1 MHNMVN
7 SFHNLITN
15 INMPFII
22 FQNVDYKVLF
32 EGANMKRLMGGLFVT
47 SRIAFISVI
56 IAFLLGIVFGI
67 VMTSKNKFI
76 KVLCRLYLE
85 AIRIIPVLVW
95 LFILYFGVA
104 KAFNLNIDGEMVSII
119 VFSLWGI
126 AEMGDIVRGAI
137 TSIPKH
143 QEEAGLALAL
153 DKSKIYLYVLIPQ
166 AIRRIIPGAINLATR
181 MIKTTSLV
189 VLIGVVEVVKIGQQI
204 IETSILKAP
213 TASFWVYGFIFFLYF
228 IICYPLSKL
237 SKVLENKWIE

>member
-1 MHNMVN
+1 MHNM
-7 SFHNLITN
+7 
-15 INMPFII
+15 
-22 FQNVDYKVLF
+22 DYKVLF
-32 EGANMKRLMGGLFVT
+32 EGSNMQRLFGGLVVT
-47 SRIAFISVI
+47 AEIAFISVLISAI
-56 IAFLLGIVFGI
+56 IGIIFGI
-67 VMTSKNKFI
+67 IMTSKNKI
-76 KVLCRLYLE
+76 VKILCRLYLE

-95 LFILYFGVA
+95 LFILYFGIA
-104 KAFNLNIDGEMVSII
+104 KAFNLNLDGEIVSII

-143 QEEAGLALAL
+143 QEEEALALAL
-153 DKSKIYLYVLIPQ
+153 NKVSIYRYVIIPQ
-166 AIRRIIPGAINLATR
+166 AIRRILPGAINLATR

-189 VLIGVVEVVKIGQQI
+189 VLIGVIEVVKVGQQI

-237 SKVLENKWIE
+237 SRVLENKWIS